1 MKLKMK
7 YLVFLTELLLLLLLL
22 FESKIPKISALVKKV
37 DYDAEISEFKKR
49 YFTTPDYNKFMNTI
63 LDANI
68 IEQK

>member
-1 MKLKMK
+1 MR
-7 YLVFLTELLLLLLLL
+7 
-22 FESKIPKISALVKKV
+22 KV

-63 LDANI
+63 LDAKT